1 MDRIC
6 GWSIMDRSP
15 IHYAPSADPI
25 HSAGIV
31 GGGCHQVLSHR
42 VTPTL

>member
-6 GWSIMDRSP
+6 GLGSVMDQRP
-15 IHYAPSADPI
+15 IHYAQSVDPI

-31 GGGCHQVLSHR
+31 GGG
-42 VTPTL
+42 VTKCYCIG

>member
-6 GWSIMDRSP
+6 RLVSIMDWSP
-15 IHYAPSADPI
+15 IRYTQSADLI

-31 GGGCHQVLSHR
+31 GGG
-42 VTPTL
+42 VTKYYRTG

>member
-6 GWSIMDRSP
+6 GLSRMDRSL
-15 IHYAPSADPI
+15 IHYAQSADPI

-31 GGGCHQVLSHR
+31 GGG
-42 VTPTL
+42 VTKCYHTG

>member
-6 GWSIMDRSP
+6 GLSIMDWSL
-15 IHYAPSADPI
+15 IHYTQSANLI

-31 GGGCHQVLSHR
+31 GGG
-42 VTPTL
+42 VTKCYRTG